1 MDNKNL
7 YAILAAPG
15 DYSAAGRAD
24 LPGWK
29 QDMDMMEKALTEG
42 LSFPAQQIRILGQD
56 GRCGVR
62 DFVRETAGLARSLGE
77 EDLLLVYF
85 SGHGSGG
92 NLCFSDAPLD
102 LQSLIDHL
110 SGSRAAVRIV
120 ILDCCHAGDFRTG
133 GPAVLTTEDTLA
145 AFTGHG
151 ISVLAST
158 DAGERAITGER
169 GSLFTYLLASVMGAR
184 HLVRRGRISLQEICR
199 ETIRLSEM
207 SSRAVPGVYQHPVW
221 RSAMG
226 GTVFFRVSPWKPW
239 RVQAFHAA
247 GQDFQICR
255 VSPLSTA
262 KTKRLA
268 AFINTDRRMTDQELA
283 EITARSAA
291 MTADLPVF
299 AGSRTA
305 RIHQGRKTEV
315 LWCYFGMDDRDQAG
329 SLYYASAVWAASE
342 KLRKTLYPKDR
353 HSRVL
358 DSPAG
363 PVCLTGN
370 ISYSILKDMQAEEV
384 LSEEEYARRLK
395 EACSAMIT
403 MGEALIWLYREQENR
418 ALSREEF
425 RRRAEPLAGQ
435 IRRRY
440 VKAGE
445 MPLPAPSLRDLWETA
460 DETAGC
466 IADLAIN
473 TDRFC
478 ETGDAV
484 RRWLLEDSIRRY
496 YEAIERLAAADS
508 E

>member
-29 QDMDMMEKALTEG
+29 QDMDMMEKALTES

-207 SSRAVPGVYQHPVW
+207 SSRAVPGVH
-221 RSAMG
+221 
-226 GTVFFRVSPWKPW
+226 
-239 RVQAFHAA
+239 
-247 GQDFQICR
+247 
-255 VSPLSTA
+255 
-262 KTKRLA
+262 
-268 AFINTDRRMTDQELA
+268 
-283 EITARSAA
+283 
-291 MTADLPVF
+291 
-299 AGSRTA
+299 
-305 RIHQGRKTEV
+305 
-315 LWCYFGMDDRDQAG
+315 
-329 SLYYASAVWAASE
+329 
-342 KLRKTLYPKDR
+342 
-353 HSRVL
+353 
-358 DSPAG
+358 
-363 PVCLTGN
+363 
-370 ISYSILKDMQAEEV
+370 
-384 LSEEEYARRLK
+384 
-395 EACSAMIT
+395 
-403 MGEALIWLYREQENR
+403 
-418 ALSREEF
+418 
-425 RRRAEPLAGQ
+425 
-435 IRRRY
+435 
-440 VKAGE
+440 
-445 MPLPAPSLRDLWETA
+445 
-460 DETAGC
+460 
-466 IADLAIN
+466 
-473 TDRFC
+473 
-478 ETGDAV
+478 
-484 RRWLLEDSIRRY
+484 
-496 YEAIERLAAADS
+496 
-508 E
+508 

>member
-1 MDNKNL
+1 MENKNL

-29 QDMDMMEKALTEG
+29 QDRDMMEKALTEG
-42 LSFPAQQIRILGQD
+42 LSFPAQQIRTLGQE

-62 DFVRETAGLARSLGE
+62 DFVRETAGLARALGE

-85 SGHGSGG
+85 SGHGRPG

-110 SGSRAAVRIV
+110 SGSRAAAKIL

-133 GPAVLTTEDTLA
+133 GPAVLTMEDTLA

-158 DAGERAITGER
+158 AEGERAITGEQ
-169 GSLFTYLLASVMGAR
+169 GSLFTYLLAAAICSR
-184 HLVRRGRISLQEICR
+184 HLVCKGRISLQEICQ

-207 SSRAVPGVYQHPVW
+207 SSQSLTGAWQHPVW

-226 GTVFFRVSPWKPW
+226 GTVYFRVSPWKQW
-239 RVQAFHAA
+239 RIREFHAA

-255 VSPLSTA
+255 VTPLSTDR
-262 KTKRLA
+262 TKRLA
-268 AFINTDRRMTDQELA
+268 AFINTGRRMTDPEMA
-283 EITARSAA
+283 DITARSVAL
-291 MTADLPVF
+291 TADLPVF

-315 LWCYFGMDDRDQAG
+315 LWCYFGMDDEDQAG
-329 SLYYASAVWAASE
+329 SLYYAVAVWAASE
-342 KLRKTLYPKDR
+342 KLRQTLYPKDR
-353 HSRVL
+353 HSRVV

-363 PVCLTGN
+363 PVCLTRN
-370 ISYSILKDMQAEEV
+370 ISYAILKEMQTEDRMEPAEYE
-384 LSEEEYARRLK
+384 RRLK
-395 EACSAMIT
+395 EVCSTMIT
-403 MGEALIWLYREQENR
+403 MGEALIWLYREQDNR
-418 ALSREEF
+418 SLSREEF
-425 RRRAEPLAGQ
+425 RHRAGPLAEQ
-435 IRRRY
+435 IRRQY

-445 MPLPAPSLRDLWETA
+445 MPPPEPSLRDLWETM

-466 IADLAIN
+466 ITDLAIN

-478 ETGDAV
+478 QTGDAV

-496 YEAIERLAAADS
+496 YEAIEKLTEADS
-508 E
+508 K